1 MCDILID
8 WSLLLKHDYFHEQ
21 MFWDAWK
28 MKPNEAE
35 ELQNEAEADIN
46 RRERRGV
53 NFINIL
59 NAPY

>member
-1 MCDILID
+1 
-8 WSLLLKHDYFHEQ
+8 